1 MIEGEII
8 LAQLPQADGGTKL
21 RPVLLLKELPGYK
34 DFLVCGI
41 STQLRQLIAGFDE
54 LIDQTTPNFSQTGLQ
69 QTSIIRL
76 GFLAVIPYQ
85 KIAGSIDKI
94 ETMLH
99 RTLVQRLA
107 TYLLQ

>member
-54 LIDQTTPNFSQTGLQ
+54 LIDQTTPNFS
-69 QTSIIRL
+69 
-76 GFLAVIPYQ
+76 
-85 KIAGSIDKI
+85 
-94 ETMLH
+94 
-99 RTLVQRLA
+99 
-107 TYLLQ
+107 